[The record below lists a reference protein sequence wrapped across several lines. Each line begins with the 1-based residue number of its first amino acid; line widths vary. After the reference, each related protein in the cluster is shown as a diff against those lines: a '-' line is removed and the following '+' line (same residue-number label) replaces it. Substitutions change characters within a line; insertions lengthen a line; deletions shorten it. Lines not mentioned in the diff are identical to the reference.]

1 MKKLFFALL
10 VLAGFMMFSATRA
23 NAQQTDL
30 YYAGVR
36 SDTLAVV
43 YKNNELLYSNFEE
56 ESWYCNVMDLAIT
69 PDGDVY
75 YAGNGNYGAYI
86 WKNGERV
93 FSGGH
98 RSVIR
103 SICYNEDVLYSVGDI
118 FFEELVQQKG
128 AIWKDVAL
136 WDTLGTSRA
145 YFNDIDFMDGHSYIL
160 GTNHMV
166 NGIGDLTI
174 WKDNEPLYML
184 GRSWEGSG
192 LRTIICHEGHV
203 YACGGLR
210 TNIGP
215 FSYDGIIWK
224 DGEVLYNYGS
234 YACIRDFCIDGEDI
248 YACGEIN
255 VENQEQKAVVWKNN
269 EVLYEY
275 DYACFIGLYTIL
287 KVGDDLYFG
296 GAGYYYGKQPDE
308 MLNSSYGVLFKN
320 GEAIEI
326 DPECTCI
333 HALAV
338 TLEPHALQ
346 ETEKVSWEVY
356 PNPAKDNVV
365 INGIEVAEVQVYNLL
380 GQKLRT
386 FSNTNRI
393 NVGDMPE
400 GIYLLR
406 ITGKEEKT
414 CLKRVVKE

>member
-1 MKKLFFALL
+1 MKRLMILAILAMQVAL
-10 VLAGFMMFSATRA
+10 VC
-23 NAQQTDL
+23 AQQNDF
-30 YYAGVR
+30 YFAGVR
-36 SDTLAVV
+36 SDTLAAV
-43 YKNNELLYSNFEE
+43 YKNNELLYTNFEE
-56 ESWYCNVMDLAIT
+56 ESWYCGVLDLTIT
-69 PDGDVY
+69 NEGDVY

-86 WKNGERV
+86 WKNGERI
-93 FSGGH
+93 FSGGY
-98 RSVIR
+98 RSVIK

-145 YFNDIDFMDGHSYIL
+145 FFNDIDFMDGHSYIL

-174 WKDNEPLYML
+174 WKDDEPLYVL

-215 FSYDGIIWK
+215 FSYDGMIWK

-255 VENQEQKAVVWKNN
+255 VENQEQKAMVWKNG

-275 DYACFIGLYTIL
+275 DYEHFIGLYTIL
-287 KVGDDLYFG
+287 KAGEDLYFG
-296 GAGYYYGKQPDE
+296 GAGYYFGKQPNE

-333 HALAV
+333 NALAV
-338 TLEPHALQ
+338 SSEPHALQ
-346 ETEKVSWEVY
+346 ETENTPLVVF
-356 PNPAKDNVV
+356 PNPARNRVR
-365 INGIEVAEVQVYNLL
+365 IEGIESSEVQVYNAL
-380 GQKLRT
+380 GQLLKTVR
-386 FSNTNRI
+386 NTNEI
-393 NVGDMPE
+393 DVGNMPK
-400 GIYLLR
+400 GVYLLR
-406 ITGKEEKT
+406 ITDAEGKSHEA
-414 CLKRVVKE
+414 LKMVKE

>member
-1 MKKLFFALL
+1 MKKLVITL
-10 VLAGFMMFSATRA
+10 VILAGFAMQSATSVH
-23 NAQQTDL
+23 AQQTDF

-36 SDTLAVV
+36 SDTLAAV
-43 YKNNELLYSNFEE
+43 YKNNELLFTNFEE
-56 ESWYCNVMDLAIT
+56 ESWYCGVMDLTIT

-86 WKNGERV
+86 WKSGERI

-98 RSVIR
+98 RSVIK

-128 AIWKDVAL
+128 AIWKDVVL

-145 YFNDIDFMDGHSYIL
+145 FFNDIDFMDGHSYIF

-192 LRTIICHEGHV
+192 LRTIICHDGHV

-215 FSYDGIIWK
+215 YSYDGMIWK

-234 YACIRDFCIDGEDI
+234 YACIRDFCIDGDDI

-255 VENQEQKAVVWKNN
+255 VENQEQKAVVWKND

-275 DYACFIGLYTIL
+275 DYANFIELYTIL
-287 KVGDDLYFG
+287 KDGNDLYFG
-296 GAGYYYGKQPDE
+296 GAGFYFGKHPDGRQ
-308 MLNSSYGVLFKN
+308 SSYGVLFKN

-326 DPECTCI
+326 DPECTSI
-333 HALAV
+333 YALAV
-338 TLEPHALQ
+338 SSETNALQ
-346 ETEKVSWEVY
+346 ETEKSPMVVF
-356 PNPAKDNVV
+356 PNPAKDRA
-365 INGIEVAEVQVYNLL
+365 ILEGIEPAEIQLYNLQ
-380 GQKLRT
+380 GQSVRT
-386 FSNTNRI
+386 FSDTNEI
-393 NVGDMPE
+393 DVNGLPE
-400 GIYLLR
+400 GIYLLQ
-406 ITGKEEKT
+406 ITDREGLTHPTK
-414 CLKRVVKE
+414 LVVE

>member
-1 MKKLFFALL
+1 
-10 VLAGFMMFSATRA
+10 MFSATRA

-30 YYAGVR
+30 YYAG
-36 SDTLAVV
+36 TWQGTHAVV

-56 ESWYCNVMDLAIT
+56 GNRWCWANCMVISNN
-69 PDGDVY
+69 GDVY
-75 YAGNGNYGAYI
+75 YGGAGNSYGYV
-86 WKNGERV
+86 WKNGEV
-93 FSGGH
+93 YFKSDY
-98 RSVIR
+98 RSSVEG
-103 SICYNEDVLYSVGDI
+103 ICYNADEDVLYSVGDI

-128 AIWKDVAL
+128 AIWKDVVL

-145 YFNDIDFMDGHSYIL
+145 FFNDIDFMDGHSYIL

-166 NGIGDLTI
+166 NGMGDLTI

-192 LRTIICHEGHV
+192 LRTITCHDGHV

-215 FSYDGIIWK
+215 FSYDGMIWK

-255 VENQEQKAVVWKNN
+255 VENQEQKAMVWKNG

-275 DYACFIGLYTIL
+275 DYTHFIELYTIL
-287 KVGDDLYFG
+287 KVGEDLYFG

-326 DPECTCI
+326 DPDCTTI
-333 HALAV
+333 EALAV
-338 TLEPHALQ
+338 SSASLALQ
-346 ETEKVSWEVY
+346 EKEKVSWEVY
-356 PNPAKDNVV
+356 PNPAKDYVV
-365 INGIEVAEVQVYNLL
+365 IDGIEPDEVQVYNAL
-380 GQKLRT
+380 GQLVKTVRE
-386 FSNTNRI
+386 TNEI
-393 NVGDMPE
+393 DLSGLAE
-400 GIYLLR
+400 GVYLLR
-406 ITGKEEKT
+406 ISDEKGNSY
-414 CLKRVVKE
+414 LEKIVKE

>member
-1 MKKLFFALL
+1 MKKLVITL
-10 VLAGFMMFSATRA
+10 VILAGFAMQSATSVH
-23 NAQQTDL
+23 AQQTDF

-36 SDTLAVV
+36 SDTLAAV
-43 YKNNELLYSNFEE
+43 YKNNELLFTNFEE
-56 ESWYCNVMDLAIT
+56 ESWYCGVMDLTIT

-86 WKNGERV
+86 WKNGERI

-98 RSVIR
+98 RSVIK

-128 AIWKDVAL
+128 AIWKDVVL

-145 YFNDIDFMDGHSYIL
+145 FFNDIDFMDGHSYIF

-192 LRTIICHEGHV
+192 LRTIICHDGHV

-215 FSYDGIIWK
+215 YSYDGMIWK

-234 YACIRDFCIDGEDI
+234 YACIRDFCIDGDDI

-255 VENQEQKAVVWKNN
+255 VENQEQKAVVWKND

-275 DYACFIGLYTIL
+275 DYANFIELYTIL
-287 KVGDDLYFG
+287 KDGNDLYFG
-296 GAGYYYGKQPDE
+296 GAGFYFGKHPDGRQ
-308 MLNSSYGVLFKN
+308 SSYGVLFKN

-326 DPECTCI
+326 DPECTSI
-333 HALAV
+333 YALAV
-338 TLEPHALQ
+338 SSETNALQ
-346 ETEKVSWEVY
+346 ETEKSPMVVF
-356 PNPAKDNVV
+356 PNPAKDRA
-365 INGIEVAEVQVYNLL
+365 ILEGIEPAEIQLYNLQ
-380 GQKLRT
+380 GQSVRT
-386 FSNTNRI
+386 FSDTNEI
-393 NVGDMPE
+393 DVNGLPE
-400 GIYLLR
+400 GIYLLQ
-406 ITGKEEKT
+406 ITDGEGLTHPTK
-414 CLKRVVKE
+414 LVVE

>member
-1 MKKLFFALL
+1 MKKLVITL
-10 VLAGFMMFSATRA
+10 VILAGFAMQSATSVH
-23 NAQQTDL
+23 AQQTDF

-36 SDTLAVV
+36 SDTLAAV
-43 YKNNELLYSNFEE
+43 YKNNELLFTNFEE
-56 ESWYCNVMDLAIT
+56 ESWYCGVMDLTIT

-86 WKNGERV
+86 WKNGERI

-98 RSVIR
+98 RSVIK

-128 AIWKDVAL
+128 AIWKDVVL

-145 YFNDIDFMDGHSYIL
+145 FFNDIDFMDGHSYIF

-192 LRTIICHEGHV
+192 LRTIICHDGHV

-215 FSYDGIIWK
+215 YSYDGMIWK

-255 VENQEQKAVVWKNN
+255 VENQEQKAVVWKND

-275 DYACFIGLYTIL
+275 DYANFIELYTIL
-287 KVGDDLYFG
+287 KDGNDLYFG
-296 GAGYYYGKQPDE
+296 GAGFYFGKHPDGRQ
-308 MLNSSYGVLFKN
+308 SSYGVLFKN

-326 DPECTCI
+326 DPECTSI
-333 HALAV
+333 YALAV
-338 TLEPHALQ
+338 SSETNALQ
-346 ETEKVSWEVY
+346 ETEKSPMVVF
-356 PNPAKDNVV
+356 PNPAKDRA
-365 INGIEVAEVQVYNLL
+365 ILEGIEPAEIQLYNLQ
-380 GQKLRT
+380 GQSVRT
-386 FSNTNRI
+386 FSDTNEI
-393 NVGDMPE
+393 DVNGLPE
-400 GIYLLR
+400 GIYLLQ
-406 ITGKEEKT
+406 ITDREGLTHTTK
-414 CLKRVVKE
+414 LVVE

>member
-1 MKKLFFALL
+1 MKKLVITL
-10 VLAGFMMFSATRA
+10 VILAGFAMQSATSVH
-23 NAQQTDL
+23 AQQTDF

-36 SDTLAVV
+36 SDTLAAV
-43 YKNNELLYSNFEE
+43 YKNNELLFTNFEE
-56 ESWYCNVMDLAIT
+56 ESWYCGVMDLTIT

-86 WKNGERV
+86 WKNGERI

-98 RSVIR
+98 RSVIK

-128 AIWKDVAL
+128 AIWKDVVL

-145 YFNDIDFMDGHSYIL
+145 FFNDIDFMDGHSYIF

-192 LRTIICHEGHV
+192 LRTIICHDGHV

-215 FSYDGIIWK
+215 YSYDGMIWK

-234 YACIRDFCIDGEDI
+234 YACIRDFCIDGDDI

-255 VENQEQKAVVWKNN
+255 VENQEQKAVVWKND

-275 DYACFIGLYTIL
+275 DYANFIELYTIL
-287 KVGDDLYFG
+287 KDGNDLYFG
-296 GAGYYYGKQPDE
+296 GAGFYFGKHPDGRQ
-308 MLNSSYGVLFKN
+308 SSYGVLFKN

-326 DPECTCI
+326 DPECTSI
-333 HALAV
+333 YALAV
-338 TLEPHALQ
+338 SSETNALQ
-346 ETEKVSWEVY
+346 ETEKSPMVVF
-356 PNPAKDNVV
+356 PNPAKDRA
-365 INGIEVAEVQVYNLL
+365 ILEGIEPAEIQLYNLQ
-380 GQKLRT
+380 GQSVRT
-386 FSNTNRI
+386 FSDTNEI
-393 NVGDMPE
+393 DVNGLPE
-400 GIYLLR
+400 GIYLLQ
-406 ITGKEEKT
+406 ITDREGLTHPTK
-414 CLKRVVKE
+414 LVVE